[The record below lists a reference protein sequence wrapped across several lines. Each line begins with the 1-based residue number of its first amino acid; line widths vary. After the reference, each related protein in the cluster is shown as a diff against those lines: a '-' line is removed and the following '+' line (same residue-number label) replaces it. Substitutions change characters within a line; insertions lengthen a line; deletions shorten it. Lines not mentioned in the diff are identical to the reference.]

1 MSERVGSDIK
11 QLGILNDNSY
21 FYRFKNFLLNLRTLK
36 FRVVLCRIRPLPT
49 LISKNEMAL
58 VWTILKIQK
67 LQLTDLSK
75 LCIFRRWRLD
85 NELRIRFCSEWW
97 RILNDFARFSQHEI
111 FCHLPILDI
120 FFCPEGRSSRT
131 FNQISREM
139 IALKSNICLRSDQS
153 SPKSVQSDQMESL
166 ADDQLMVLES
176 LITWMNSSEIL
187 LQYATCETL
196 NIRLGKN

>member
-1 MSERVGSDIK
+1 MSDPTLSDIV
-11 QLGILNDNSY
+11 
-21 FYRFKNFLLNLRTLK
+21 FKNY
-36 FRVVLCRIRPLPT
+36 
-49 LISKNEMAL
+49 MAL
-58 VWTILKIQK
+58 VWTTLKIQK

-120 FFCPEGRSSRT
+120 FFRPEGRSSRT

-166 ADDQLMVLES
+166 ADGLGK
-176 LITWMNSSEIL
+176 IPSSDPWSREWIL
-187 LQYATCETL
+187 LKFFFSMQRAKL
-196 NIRLGKN
+196 